1 MKVVAVLLAV
11 MVSVVLGVSRL
22 AVAPLSATVHFY
34 GLSTSYAQ
42 YRSMV
47 ALNRVGQRIQRMAW
61 RRRLRATKPRVFIAR
76 QGPRIA
82 VVPFPYSDWH
92 AFVVASTDPHTSFAA
107 RHVHVLEDD
116 VNVRLFAR
124 PTGVNGTLAVTSGWM
139 EFPVASPAWGHVAAT
154 GADDV
159 TNKDAGV
166 KGETGADSGNDEDGN
181 YGEEVNSRGLAAVAA
196 IQRLLN
202 ILSYTL

>member
-11 MVSVVLGVSRL
+11 VVSVVLGVSRL
-22 AVAPLSATVHFY
+22 AVVPLSATVHFY

-42 YRSMV
+42 YRSML

-61 RRRLRATKPRVFIAR
+61 RRRLRATQPRVFIAR

-92 AFVVASTDPHTSFAA
+92 AFVVASMDPRTSFAA
-107 RHVHVLEDD
+107 RHVHVLEEG
-116 VNVRLFAR
+116 VLVRLFAR
-124 PTGVNGTLAVTSGWM
+124 PMVDGISAATGGWT
-139 EFPVASPAWGHVAAT
+139 EFPVASPAWGNVAAT
-154 GADDV
+154 GAEGV
-159 TNKDAGV
+159 TNKDADE
-166 KGETGADSGNDEDGN
+166 GEAGSNNDEGSN
-181 YGEEVNSRGLAAVAA
+181 QGEEVNSRGLAAVAA

-202 ILSYTL
+202 ILSHTL